1 MIKIL
6 LIDNSLDCE
15 LSVRSFLSALPTDQF
30 HVQICSGYHSI
41 LDGFRN
47 QTTDICLIDSRTGNG
62 LKLLAQARSVGFS
75 APIVLVTDND
85 ANEVVAAIRNG
96 AADCLVRDQLTLA
109 NIERSI
115 CCVVEQADSA
125 GLQAERERR
134 YLALF
139 DSLEEIIYTHDLNG
153 QITSMNSAGLR
164 LLGYSLPEIL
174 RMKVSD
180 IVAAASKPLVS
191 LTTNLMLDAQT
202 RTLNE
207 VRLITKSGKSLAMR
221 VNAHPIY
228 QQGDPIEIQV
238 LATLIGEPRTLYPK
252 VSSYPSLHLTPY
264 RRQVMSRPAE
274 TRAS

>member
-6 LIDNSLDCE
+6 LIDHSLDCDRNVHR
-15 LSVRSFLSALPTDQF
+15 LLAALPADQF
-30 HVQICSGYHSI
+30 QVNRRSGYREI
-41 LDGFRN
+41 LEGFRS
-47 QTTDICLIDSRTGNG
+47 QTANICIIDSGAGNG
-62 LKLLAQARSVGFS
+62 LKLLAHARSLGLS
-75 APIVLVTDND
+75 APIILVTADD
-85 ANEVVAAIRNG
+85 ASEVVTAVRNG
-96 AADCLVRDQLTLA
+96 AADCLVRNQLTTA
-109 NIERSI
+109 NLERSI
-115 CCVVEQADSA
+115 CCVVEQARDVA
-125 GLQAERERR
+125 LQAQRERR

-153 QITSMNSAGLR
+153 QITSMNSAGLS
-164 LLGYSLPEIL
+164 LLGYSLPEML

-202 RTLNE
+202 RSLNE

-238 LATLIGEPRTLYPK
+238 LATLIGEPRTLYPRL
-252 VSSYPSLHLTPY
+252 SSYLSLPLTPY
-264 RRQVMSRPAE
+264 RRQVMLRSAE